1 MTKAMTTLGRG
12 ILGHGILGLAALAA
26 LAGCSSG
33 SISDSDGR
41 SLGGQSLYQGELSA
55 YEILGVNPRAPIS
68 DTDIQ
73 RARMPRHPLEL
84 AKNAPILLIQSG
96 ALFADDEMM
105 RAMATHYTVSTFSG
119 VPLSQRD
126 RTDAPPS
133 YAQLFRLAAAR
144 GGIGTVVVYWGIV
157 ETTQET
163 LGTSPLSWVPLIGGS
178 IPDQSRH
185 MRVRVMMSVIDV
197 ATGQSDTFTNTPV
210 EDDIVSSAHDRD
222 SSAAALITA
231 LKTRAYQS
239 AADTL
244 ASRYGAAASP
254 AEAPRAS

>member
-1 MTKAMTTLGRG
+1 MTKAMFTLGRG
-12 ILGHGILGLAALAA
+12 VLGLAALAA

-41 SLGGQSLYQGELSA
+41 SLGGGSLYQGELSA
-55 YEILGVNPRAPIS
+55 YEILGVDPRAPIR
-68 DTDIQ
+68 DADIQ
-73 RARMPRHPLEL
+73 TARMPHHPLVL
-84 AKNAPILLIQSG
+84 AKDAPILLIQSG

-119 VPLSQRD
+119 VPLPERNNIA
-126 RTDAPPS
+126 APPS
-133 YAQLFRLAAAR
+133 YAQLFRLAAAK
-144 GGIGTVVVYWGIV
+144 GGIGTVVVYWGII
-157 ETTQET
+157 ETTRET
-163 LGTSPLSWVPLIGGS
+163 LGTSPLSWMPLIGGS

-197 ATGQSDTFTNTPV
+197 ATGQSDTFTSTPV

-222 SSAAALITA
+222 SAAATLITA

-244 ASRYGAAASP
+244 ASRYGTAAVSGADT
-254 AEAPRAS
+254 RAS